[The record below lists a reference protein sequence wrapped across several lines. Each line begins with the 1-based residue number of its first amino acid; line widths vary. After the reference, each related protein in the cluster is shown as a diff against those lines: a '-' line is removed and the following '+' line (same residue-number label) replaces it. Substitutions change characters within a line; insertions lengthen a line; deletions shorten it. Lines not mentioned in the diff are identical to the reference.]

1 MIPIRGDAWYMEDQF
16 EVTREDS
23 GFGLSIIERYL
34 NDN

>member
-1 MIPIRGDAWYMEDQF
+1 MIPILGEAWYMEDQF

-23 GFGLSIIERYL
+23 WLGLSIIERYL